1 MVPVHIYIKEL
12 WAAIKTI
19 EHVLNLEAREPSAN
33 GHIEIHIGIDNSA
46 AAFALSNMYSR
57 NDFACSLLLNLQRRL
72 ENESAVVRIVQLRS
86 EQNAADPASRG
97 TTCTT
102 DLYQRCCNAFAA
114 ARNGIRIG
122 E

>member
-1 MVPVHIYIKEL
+1 M
-12 WAAIKTI
+12 
-19 EHVLNLEAREPSAN
+19 
-33 GHIEIHIGIDNSA
+33 
-46 AAFALSNMYSR
+46 
-57 NDFACSLLLNLQRRL
+57 LNLQRRL

-122 E
+122 EYIQEYAPTGAVRHEDDPGEDDLDILRQLYLSNTVYTERP